1 MSIWDDNNCFV
12 QQGWQCPI
20 CKRVYA
26 PGTIMCLYCGNEKEH
41 VSTTYHIEW
50 PYREKTTAV
59 EGNERL

>member
-26 PGTIMCLYCGNEKEH
+26 PGTIMCLYCGNEKESI
-41 VSTTYHIEW
+41 STTYKIDYKHHEEIT
-50 PYREKTTAV
+50 KV
-59 EGNERL
+59 EGE